1 MPHFI
6 RIARSARP
14 TKSDKTQRTIF
25 LRVYPSWENGKD
37 FTFSTKITVP
47 ENRWNRITKSVLGSG
62 IDSNRLNTQLSQLE
76 VETQNVFQHYING
89 VVNPDREDLKSEIEF
104 KLFNKGIGK
113 ARNLL
118 VSDLFD
124 KYVDLHRSDLGEIR
138 VKRYK
143 FVQRC
148 VNDFNLIRFGKKNVE
163 VKVLNKEWR
172 DGFKQFMMNRFN
184 YQPSTLN
191 GYLKVLHAA
200 VKYAYDTNYID
211 RFPFKE
217 CKFDKLE
224 SKIKYLTEEEYLSIA
239 NYDFSKADE
248 RIQRT
253 ADCFLFACNTGLAY
267 SDLRSLKQSDLI
279 RSSDGTISIIKNR
292 EKTNVSFF
300 VPLNGFAL
308 SVIEKYKNH
317 QKIKGSDLLL
327 PVIHLN
333 DFNQLL
339 KIIAVMC
346 KLNTNLSSHIGRH
359 TFATTNWLDKGGSI
373 ESLQSQLGHNKMKT
387 TEIYGKIT
395 HRKVKEEAS
404 LVHKNQTK
412 KGA

>member
-1 MPHFI
+1 MQKFI
-6 RIARSARP
+6 RISRVARA
-14 TKSDKTQRTIF
+14 TKSDKTKRTIF
-25 LRVYPSWENGKD
+25 LRIFPSWENEKD
-37 FTFSTKITVP
+37 ITFSTKITVS
-47 ENRWNRITKSVLGSG
+47 ENRWNNITKSISG
-62 IDSNRLNTQLSQLE
+62 PGIESNRYNTQINQLE
-76 VETQNVFQHYING
+76 AETQNIFQQYINR
-89 VVNPDREDLKSEIEF
+89 VEHPERKEF
-104 KLFNKGIGK
+104 KAELEYKLFNKGLGK
-113 ARNLL
+113 TKDLL

-124 KYVDLHRSDLGEIR
+124 RYVELHRSDLGTIR
-138 VKRYK
+138 IKRYQ
-143 FVQRC
+143 FVQRQ
-148 VNDFNLIRFGKKNVE
+148 VNDFNFSRFGTTSIE

-172 DGFKQFMMNRFN
+172 DGFKQFMMKRYE
-184 YQPSTLN
+184 YQPSTMN

-200 VKYAYDTNYID
+200 VKYAYDTNHID
-211 RFPFKE
+211 KFPFKD
-217 CKFDKLE
+217 CKFDKEE

-239 NYDFSKADE
+239 NYNFSKANE

-253 ADCFLFACNTGLAY
+253 ADCFLFSCNTGLAY

-317 QKIKGSDLLL
+317 QKIKGTDLLL

-346 KLNTNLSSHIGRH
+346 NLNTNLSSHIARH
-359 TFATTNWLDKGGSI
+359 TFATTNWLDKGGSL
-373 ESLQSQLGHNKMKT
+373 EGLQSQLGHNKMKT

-404 LVHKNQTK
+404 LVHKNQVK